1 MTPPTLRNNHSSRNL
16 CALVSATA
24 MLLGGCAQFQSAT
37 DGGHRRETVEQFS
50 RVDQHSS
57 YPAIRR
63 ESFEQINLIELV
75 DPRGESIQD
84 GYAFNWNQVQ
94 TGNVKAEIGYGQRY
108 DLVLSW
114 FGRQPDAYDW
124 KRLRRNSVQ
133 DKIIAVS
140 TSRCNVFKTYL
151 RRQQVDVNFT
161 LGSLTTAAGVLGAV
175 LPGVNASRN
184 LAGAAGL
191 FSGVRGEYNQSYYS
205 NLAAHVIVQGI
216 ELRQNRLKKEL
227 MEARQGKGIAEYS
240 MEAAINDA
248 IVIDGNCSAV
258 SGLIEAQDSIREV
271 ENPGM
276 RMAARAIAGAN
287 ALKEIRETPPS
298 KLLADGTLDKLM
310 ALAGSDVP
318 SMLVTST
325 RTDLNG
331 NPSRALANA
340 TSAAE
345 RIGAYI
351 AQQGSVVV
359 IEFEAL
365 QEKAKEGTQSNLKSS
380 EVRKTFEADL
390 IAKVLAPLTNSQNE
404 KPAVLTACLTTLVEP
419 TAVLGAAVANM
430 ALTQA
435 DPDTRI
441 TGQLALDK
449 ARAEV
454 AAAVAK
460 VERVVEKAQTEIGT
474 RTKATVDALKA
485 QAASDKGLKD
495 LKLIDV
501 TDANKTKLNTAN
513 LSCK

>member
-1 MTPPTLRNNHSSRNL
+1 MSTSFAMSGRWV
-16 CALVSATA
+16 CVSCVLTV
-24 MLLGGCAQFQSAT
+24 LGGCAQFQAAR
-37 DGGHRRETVEQFS
+37 DEGHRKETIEQIS

-57 YPAIRR
+57 YPAMRR
-63 ESFEQINLIELV
+63 DSFEQVNLLELI
-75 DPRGESIQD
+75 DPEGQSVRD
-84 GYAFNWNQVQ
+84 GYSKDWRLTV
-94 TGNVKAEIGYGQRY
+94 TDEVKGNIGFGQRY

-114 FGRQPDAYDW
+114 FGRQPDGDDW

-175 LPGVNASRN
+175 LPGADASRS

-191 FSGVRGEYNQSYYS
+191 FSGIRSEYNQSYYS

-227 MEARQGKGIAEYS
+227 VEARQGKSIAEYS

-271 ENPGM
+271 ESPGM
-276 RMAARAIAGAN
+276 RMAARAMAGAN
-287 ALKEIRETPPS
+287 ALKEIQNTPSS
-298 KLLADGTLDKLM
+298 KLVADGTLDKLL

-340 TSAAE
+340 NSAAE

-351 AQQGSVVV
+351 AQQGSQVVG
-359 IEFEAL
+359 EFEAL
-365 QEKAKEGTQSNLKSS
+365 QEKAKEGSRSELKSS
-380 EVRKTFEADL
+380 EVRKTLEA
-390 IAKVLAPLTNSQNE
+390 AVNTSVLEPLTKLHGT
-404 KPAVLTACLTTLVEP
+404 KPAVLTACLQTLVEP
-419 TAVLGAAVANM
+419 TAVLGAAVAKM

-435 DPDTRI
+435 DPDARI

-449 ARAEV
+449 AHAEV

-460 VERVVEKAQTEIGT
+460 VERVIEKAQTEIGA
-474 RTKATVDALKA
+474 RTKATLDALKA
-485 QAASDKGLKD
+485 KAASDKGVKD
-495 LKLIDV
+495 LKLGDV
-501 TDANKTKLNTAN
+501 TDAINKLGAPTSFGCGTETP
-513 LSCK
+513 